1 MSGTDRRTHGPQP
14 DPDWGCDSK
23 WLRGTMTLYAFV
35 RTPSREYNVATGEAD
50 VTTINDISDLV
61 RILREQPDW
70 AEAVRGVL
78 LSQELL
84 KLPETFAE
92 FAKATQARFD
102 AVDQR
107 FDAMD
112 QRFDGI
118 DQRFDGIDQRLDRM
132 DQRFARIDGSLD
144 NLGGPVYEEK
154 IARNLSSYVNQHL
167 ALRLPDVL
175 KGPQGTDRQF
185 EIEAHDAVD
194 QSRISQEE
202 LNTLLQADL
211 IFTAW
216 AHGRET
222 PENVVAETG
231 MTAADGD
238 VNRAAD
244 RAGIM
249 ARLRQAPTRGVV
261 FCSQVDDERRRKA
274 REMDVSIVQIPY

>member
-1 MSGTDRRTHGPQP
+1 
-14 DPDWGCDSK
+14 
-23 WLRGTMTLYAFV
+23 MTLYAFV
-35 RTPSREYNVATGEAD
+35 KTPSREYNVATGEAD

-102 AVDQR
+102 AMDQR
-107 FDAMD
+107 FDA
-112 QRFDGI
+112 
-118 DQRFDGIDQRLDRM
+118 M

-144 NLGGPVYEEK
+144 NLRGPVYEEK
-154 IARNLSSYVNQHL
+154 IARNLSSYVNQYL
-167 ALRLPDVL
+167 GLRLPDVL

-216 AHGRET
+216 PHGGET

-231 MTAADGD
+231 ITAADGD

>member
-1 MSGTDRRTHGPQP
+1 
-14 DPDWGCDSK
+14 
-23 WLRGTMTLYAFV
+23 MTLYAFV
-35 RTPSREYNVATGEAD
+35 KTPSREYNVATGEAD

-144 NLGGPVYEEK
+144 NLRGPVYEEK

-167 ALRLPDVL
+167 GLRLPDVL

-216 AHGRET
+216 PHGGET

>member
-1 MSGTDRRTHGPQP
+1 
-14 DPDWGCDSK
+14 
-23 WLRGTMTLYAFV
+23 MTLYAFA

-112 QRFDGI
+112 QRFDAMDQRFDAMDQRFDAM
-118 DQRFDGIDQRLDRM
+118 DQRFDGIDQRLDRV

-144 NLGGPVYEEK
+144 NLSGPVYEEK
-154 IARNLSSYVNQHL
+154 IARNLSSYVNQYL
-167 ALRLPDVL
+167 GLRLPDVL

-216 AHGRET
+216 PHGGKT

-231 MTAADGD
+231 ITAADGD
-238 VNRAAD
+238 LNRATD

>member
-1 MSGTDRRTHGPQP
+1 
-14 DPDWGCDSK
+14 
-23 WLRGTMTLYAFV
+23 MTLYAFV

-112 QRFDGI
+112 QRFDGM
-118 DQRFDGIDQRLDRM
+118 DQRLDRM

-144 NLGGPVYEEK
+144 NLRGPVYEEK
-154 IARNLSSYVNQHL
+154 IARNLSSYVNQYL
-167 ALRLPDVL
+167 GLRLPDVL

-216 AHGRET
+216 PHGGET

-231 MTAADGD
+231 ITAADGD

>member
-1 MSGTDRRTHGPQP
+1 
-14 DPDWGCDSK
+14 
-23 WLRGTMTLYAFV
+23 MTLYAFV

-70 AEAVRGVL
+70 AEAVRGML

-118 DQRFDGIDQRLDRM
+118 DQRFDGIDRRLDRV

-144 NLGGPVYEEK
+144 DLGGPVYEEK

-185 EIEAHDAVD
+185 EIEAQDSVD

-216 AHGRET
+216 PHGGET

-238 VNRAAD
+238 VNLAAD

>member
-1 MSGTDRRTHGPQP
+1 M
-14 DPDWGCDSK
+14 
-23 WLRGTMTLYAFV
+23 
-35 RTPSREYNVATGEAD
+35 
-50 VTTINDISDLV
+50 TTINDISDLV

-84 KLPETFAE
+84 KLRETFAE

-107 FDAMD
+107 FDAMDQRFDGIDQRFDGID

-216 AHGRET
+216 PHGGET

-231 MTAADGD
+231 ITAADGD
-238 VNRAAD
+238 VNLAAD

>member
-1 MSGTDRRTHGPQP
+1 
-14 DPDWGCDSK
+14 
-23 WLRGTMTLYAFV
+23 MTLYAFV
-35 RTPSREYNVATGEAD
+35 KTPSREYNVATGEAD

-107 FDAMD
+107 FDAVD
-112 QRFDGI
+112 QRFDAM
-118 DQRFDGIDQRLDRM
+118 DLRFDAMDLRFDGMDQRLDRM

-144 NLGGPVYEEK
+144 NLRGPVYEEK
-154 IARNLSSYVNQHL
+154 IARNLSSYVNQYL
-167 ALRLPDVL
+167 GLRLPDVL

-216 AHGRET
+216 PHGGKT

-231 MTAADGD
+231 ITAADGD
-238 VNRAAD
+238 LNRATD

-249 ARLRQAPTRGVV
+249 ARLRQATYPWGRLLFPG
-261 FCSQVDDERRRKA
+261 RRRETA
-274 REMDVSIVQIPY
+274 ESPGNGCLHSSDSLLI

>member
-1 MSGTDRRTHGPQP
+1 
-14 DPDWGCDSK
+14 
-23 WLRGTMTLYAFV
+23 MTLFAFV

-70 AEAVRGVL
+70 AEAVRGML

-144 NLGGPVYEEK
+144 NLRGPVYEEK

-167 ALRLPDVL
+167 GLRLPDVL

-216 AHGRET
+216 PHGGET

-238 VNRAAD
+238 VNLAAD

>member
-1 MSGTDRRTHGPQP
+1 M
-14 DPDWGCDSK
+14 
-23 WLRGTMTLYAFV
+23 
-35 RTPSREYNVATGEAD
+35 
-50 VTTINDISDLV
+50 TTINDISDLV

-118 DQRFDGIDQRLDRM
+118 DQRFDAM

-144 NLGGPVYEEK
+144 NLRGPVYEEK
-154 IARNLSSYVNQHL
+154 IARNLSSYVNQYL
-167 ALRLPDVL
+167 GLRLPDVL

-185 EIEAHDAVD
+185 EIEAHDAVAHDAVD

-216 AHGRET
+216 PHGGET

-231 MTAADGD
+231 ITAADGD

>member
-1 MSGTDRRTHGPQP
+1 
-14 DPDWGCDSK
+14 
-23 WLRGTMTLYAFV
+23 MTLYAFV
-35 RTPSREYNVATGEAD
+35 RTPSREYNIATGEAD

-102 AVDQR
+102 AMDQR
-107 FDAMD
+107 FDAV
-112 QRFDGI
+112 

-132 DQRFARIDGSLD
+132 DQRSARTDGSLD
-144 NLGGPVYEEK
+144 NLRGPVYEEK
-154 IARNLSSYVNQHL
+154 IARNLSSYVNQYL
-167 ALRLPDVL
+167 DLRLPDVL

-216 AHGRET
+216 PHGGET

-244 RAGIM
+244 RADIM
-249 ARLRQAPTRGVV
+249 ARLRQAPTRGVL

>member
-1 MSGTDRRTHGPQP
+1 
-14 DPDWGCDSK
+14 
-23 WLRGTMTLYAFV
+23 MTLFAFV

-118 DQRFDGIDQRLDRM
+118 DQRFDGIDQRFDGIDQRLDRM
-132 DQRFARIDGSLD
+132 DQRFTRIDGSLD

-154 IARNLSSYVNQHL
+154 IARNLSSYVNQYL
-167 ALRLPDVL
+167 GLRLPDVL

-216 AHGRET
+216 PHGGET